1 MEIVEITGDAD
12 EYVEIDPETD
22 AIVTASAVLDA
33 PSAVVDVPSTV
44 VDTPSV
50 EDLQLLAS
58 KTGVLES
65 GEPSIEGG
73 DGSLVKESEQ

>member
-1 MEIVEITGDAD
+1 VGVVEMTGDAD

-22 AIVTASAVLDA
+22 ALVPASA
-33 PSAVVDVPSTV
+33 
-44 VDTPSV
+44 

-65 GEPSIEGG
+65 GEPSIGGG